1 MKPYQNV
8 PIIESSEPLVDIP
21 TEFAF
26 FQPHMYSLLGA
37 PYADKSPFSLRSG
50 VLQRLIKAQAYLQL
64 QCPNWKIKI
73 FDAYRPIA
81 VQKFMVEHERSQLA
95 KAKSWDLNQLSSQQ
109 EQELIAEVLNFWAI
123 PSEDPATPPPHST
136 GAAIDIT
143 LVDHNQTAVNM
154 GSPIDEISPRSIPDY
169 FAAIDTPAAQQAHAN
184 RELLFAC
191 MHQAGFERHP
201 NEWWHFSYGDQLW
214 AWLRSQNNTLAKNTE
229 NSAIN
234 AMYGRYE

>member
-1 MKPYQNV
+1 MKPYQAV
-8 PIIESSEPLVDIP
+8 PIAALAEPLVDIP
-21 TEFAF
+21 AEFAF

-37 PYADKSPFSLRSG
+37 PYADNSPFSLRSG
-50 VLQRLIKAQAYLQL
+50 VLQRLIEAQRYLQTL
-64 QCPNWKIKI
+64 KPNWRIKI

-95 KAKSWDLNQLSSQQ
+95 RTKGWDINQLSANQ
-109 EQELIAEVLNFWAI
+109 EQELMAEVLKFWAI

-143 LVDHNQTAVNM
+143 LVDHNAEEVDM
-154 GSPIDEISPRSIPDY
+154 GSEIDEISPRSLPDH
-169 FAAIDTPAAQQAHAN
+169 FQHINTPQAQQAHAN
-184 RELLFAC
+184 RQLLYAC

-214 AWLRSQNNTLAKNTE
+214 AWLRSQNLDLDKNLE
-229 NSAIN
+229 NSTISAI
-234 AMYGRYE
+234 YGRYE